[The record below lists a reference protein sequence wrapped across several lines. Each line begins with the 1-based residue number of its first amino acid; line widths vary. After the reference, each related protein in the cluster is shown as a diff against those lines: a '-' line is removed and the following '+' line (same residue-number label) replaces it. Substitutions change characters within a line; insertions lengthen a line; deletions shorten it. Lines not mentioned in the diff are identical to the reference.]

1 MTIWANPADVSIHS
15 ECQRTL
21 YSNRVYTVRHNRE
34 GESLSQ
40 LRSIVRIWFIK
51 MFSFDF
57 LTPQVFREW
66 KTNRILNN
74 SHFFFFFSSW
84 GRHLLAIMSLWGIT
98 YWGFSVFFP
107 VFNSQF
113 VLLLFHHFILI
124 CLRARPINAKSF
136 GHIDVMGVKK
146 HICVSLIFGALLR
159 NDQNLIG
166 MIAYFRVLYIWCT
179 WVSFWKLL

>member
-1 MTIWANPADVSIHS
+1 MFPFTANAKELFIAT
-15 ECQRTL
+15 ECTL
-21 YSNRVYTVRHNRE
+21 SDITEKERVYHNW
-34 GESLSQ
+34 GPL
-40 LRSIVRIWFIK
+40 FA
-51 MFSFDF
+51 FDLLKCF
-57 LTPQVFREW
+57 LLIFWRLKCFREW

-98 YWGFSVFFP
+98 YWGFSVFFC

-146 HICVSLIFGALLR
+146 HICVPLIFGALLR
-159 NDQNLIG
+159 NDQHLIC
-166 MIAYFRVLYIWCT
+166 MIAYFRVLYI
-179 WVSFWKLL
+179 